1 MSEAIRIKSYA
12 KLNLFLEITGK
23 REDGYHLLKSVM
35 QSVSLFDILEFYSS
49 EGAEIE
55 IVSDKEGIPLDE
67 KNLIWKSIEAFYAN
81 AKDVERKKITVKLSK
96 SIPAMAG
103 MAGGSSNAAAA
114 LMAMNEIYHRL
125 FSEEELCQIGA
136 KIGADVPF
144 CIMGG
149 TVLCEGIGDK
159 MSRLPALNNCCFA
172 VVKPEISISTP
183 EAYKKFDNMKI
194 DIKPNYS
201 GFIEGLENNDL
212 NLMSK
217 SMYNSLEY
225 ACALK
230 EIEDIKDKLLQNGA
244 VNAMMTGSGSA
255 VFGVFNDK
263 IIAEDAVKKFEDYAF
278 KGVFMPENRG
288 IEIIG

>member
-35 QSVSLFDILEFYSS
+35 QSVSLFDILEFYFS
-49 EGAEIE
+49 EGDGIE
-55 IVSDKEGIPLDE
+55 IISDKEGIPLDE

-81 AKDVERKKITVKLSK
+81 AKDAERKKITVKLTK

-114 LMAMNEIYHRL
+114 LMAMNEIYHRP
-125 FSEEELCQIGA
+125 FSEDKLCQIGA

-159 MSRLPALNNCCFA
+159 MSRLPALNDCCFA

-183 EAYKKFDNMKI
+183 EAYKKFDNMQI

-201 GFIEGLENNDL
+201 GFIEGIENNDL
-212 NLMSK
+212 SLMSK

-225 ACALK
+225 ACAIK
-230 EIEDIKDKLLQNGA
+230 EIEDIKDRFLQNGA

-263 IIAEDAVKKFEDYAF
+263 AIAEDAVKKFEDYAY
-278 KGVFMPENRG
+278 KGVFTPENKG
-288 IEIIG
+288 VEIV